1 MLGEEAG
8 LGTLVVLLAVMAEPV
23 VVVLDQERQVSR
35 PRLERLIL
43 AVVVVVVE
51 KEEPL
56 HQAAPVS

>member
-43 AVVVVVVE
+43 AVVAVVAE